1 MLDLSTIP
9 KDFKLTVSV
18 DSKSLLILGIVIT
31 LAIAI
36 GAAVGTAVGKS
47 V

>member
-9 KDFKLTVSV
+9 KDFKLTVTV
-18 DSKSLLILGIVIT
+18 DKQSLIILGITIT